1 MNSIQEQYK
10 ELYESFESVVDHLR
24 TVYEGDDPDN
34 FLGQL
39 ESELQ
44 KSEKVLNSFNPVK
57 MICSDNECRSENVTV
72 DAAARWDKQSQDW
85 QLEKGSEYPHDGF
98 CYDCDGS
105 TQVHEI
111 SDDMTPHIET
121 DEEYALRVASINM
134 EGIEGVS
141 NE

>member
-10 ELYESFESVVDHLR
+10 ELYENFQSVVDHLR

-44 KSEKVLNSFNPVK
+44 KSKKVLNSFNPIK
-57 MICSDNECRSENVTV
+57 MICSDTECRSENVIV
-72 DAAARWDKQSQDW
+72 DASARWDKHKEQWVID
-85 QLEKGSEYPHDGF
+85 EGSEYPKNGY
-98 CYDCDGS
+98 CWDCDGS
-105 TQVHEI
+105 TQVQEI
-111 SDDMTPHIET
+111 
-121 DEEYALRVASINM
+121 N
-134 EGIEGVS
+134 